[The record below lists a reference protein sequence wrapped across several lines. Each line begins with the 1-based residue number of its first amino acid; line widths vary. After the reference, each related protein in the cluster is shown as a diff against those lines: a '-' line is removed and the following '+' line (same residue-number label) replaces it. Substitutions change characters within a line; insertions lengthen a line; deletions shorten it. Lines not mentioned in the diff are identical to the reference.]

1 MLKKFKALLA
11 FILVFTFVF
20 CPLVKADNETP
31 TNTTTE
37 NTEVQAAETT
47 TNQETTAGTK
57 DEEIKEKDV
66 YLFGDDVTVDYAVDG
81 NAFIFGNTVNIKNK
95 ISGDLFVFANQINI
109 DGGYVYSNVFACG
122 NELKI
127 SGVIYD
133 LYAACA
139 KIEITENG
147 YVYRDAHS
155 ISDTLNLYGTVGR
168 NALVG
173 ANTMSFQKDEDDKK
187 ITGKVYGDL
196 TYSTNEEMEIPE
208 KMVEGNVKFEKFDTE
223 AAKDVAVASIVKDA
237 ISDIITAIVYT
248 ILIYLALVWL
258 APKFTNKLEET
269 LTKNVGSVIGFG
281 ILTIIALPIISLVL
295 IMTSIGAS
303 AGLLLA
309 TLYGVLLAV
318 ASSITVITISK
329 IVSNKF
335 NINNKFAKVGVIAGI
350 SLVYGLLKLIPII
363 SGLATIACGWV
374 GTGIVVKQVLPSKE
388 KAE

>member
-1 MLKKFKALLA
+1 MLKKFKTMLALV
-11 FILVFTFVF
+11 LVFTFLI
-20 CPLVKADNETP
+20 CPFVKADEETAAP
-31 TNTTTE
+31 ATTETTTTGE
-37 NTEVQAAETT
+37 T

-66 YLFGDDVTVDYAVDG
+66 YIFDNEVTIDYAIDG
-81 NAFIFGNTVNIKNK
+81 NAFIFANKVDIKNK
-95 ISGDLFVFANQINI
+95 ISGDLFVFANEINI

-139 KIEITENG
+139 KVEITENG

-168 NALVG
+168 NALIG

-187 ITGKVYGDL
+187 VTGKIYGDL
-196 TYSTNEEMEIPE
+196 TYSTNEEIELPE
-208 KMVEGNVKFEKFDTE
+208 KMVEGNVKFEKFDAE

-248 ILIYLALVWL
+248 VLIYLALAWL

-269 LTKNVGSVIGFG
+269 LTKNVGPVIGFG
-281 ILTIIALPIISLVL
+281 ILAIIALPIISLVL
-295 IMTSIGAS
+295 IITSIGAS

-318 ASSITVITISK
+318 ASSITVITVSK

-335 NINNKFAKVGVIAGI
+335 NINNKFAKVGVVAGI

-374 GTGIVVKQVLPSKE
+374 GTGIVVKQILPSKE

>member
-1 MLKKFKALLA
+1 MLKKFKTMLALV
-11 FILVFTFVF
+11 LVFTFLI
-20 CPLVKADNETP
+20 CPFVKADEEVAEPAT
-31 TNTTTE
+31 TEATTTGE
-37 NTEVQAAETT
+37 T
-47 TNQETTAGTK
+47 TNQETTSGTK

-66 YLFGDDVTVDYAVDG
+66 YIFDNEVTIDYAIDG

-95 ISGDLFVFANQINI
+95 ISGDLFVFANEINI

-187 ITGKVYGDL
+187 VTGKIYGDL

-208 KMVEGNVKFEKFDTE
+208 SMVEGNVKFEKFDTE
-223 AAKDVAVASIVKDA
+223 AAKDVAVASIVKDT

-248 ILIYLALVWL
+248 VLIYLALAWL

-269 LTKNVGSVIGFG
+269 LTKNVGPVIGFG
-281 ILTIIALPIISLVL
+281 ILAIVALPIISLVL

-309 TLYGVLLAV
+309 TLYGILLAV
-318 ASSITVITISK
+318 ASSITVITVSK

-335 NINNKFAKVGVIAGI
+335 NINNKFAKVGIVAGI

-374 GTGIVVKQVLPSKE
+374 GTGIVVKQILPSKE
-388 KAE
+388 KTE

>member
-281 ILTIIALPIISLVL
+281 ILAIIALPIISLVL

-318 ASSITVITISK
+318 ASSITVITVSK

-335 NINNKFAKVGVIAGI
+335 NINNKFAKVGVVAGI
-350 SLVYGLLKLIPII
+350 TLVYGLLKLIPII

-374 GTGIVVKQVLPSKE
+374 GTGIVVKQILPSKE
-388 KAE
+388 KTE

>member
-1 MLKKFKALLA
+1 MFKKFKTMLALV
-11 FILVFTFVF
+11 LVFTFLI
-20 CPLVKADNETP
+20 CPFVKADEEVTKP
-31 TNTTTE
+31 ATTE
-37 NTEVQAAETT
+37 TTATGET

-122 NELKI
+122 NELKV

-187 ITGKVYGDL
+187 VTGKIYGDL

-269 LTKNVGSVIGFG
+269 LTKNVGPVIGFG
-281 ILTIIALPIISLVL
+281 ILAIIALPIISLVL

-318 ASSITVITISK
+318 ASSITVITVSK

-335 NINNKFAKVGVIAGI
+335 NINNKFAKVGVVAGI
-350 SLVYGLLKLIPII
+350 TLVYGLLKLIPII